1 MISLTEIAWSG
12 PGRPVEGYG
21 PGFFR
26 VGGSVLHGPI
36 LVTPEGAARWGGLED
51 RAALLALAGQVDV
64 ILLGMGA
71 EIAWPDR
78 ALRAALEEQG
88 LALEPMSSPAAA
100 RTFNVLLAEG
110 RRIAAALL
118 PV

>member
-1 MISLTEIAWSG
+1 MITLDEITWSG

-26 VGGSVLHGPI
+26 AGGKVFHGPLLI
-36 LVTPEGAARWGGLED
+36 TPAGARSWRGLD
-51 RAALLALAGQVDV
+51 DVPALLALAGQVDV
-64 ILLGMGA
+64 LLMGMGA
-71 EIAWPDR
+71 DVAWPDK
-78 ALRAALEEQG
+78 ALRDLLDAAG
-88 LALEPMSSPAAA
+88 IAVEPMSSPAAA
-100 RTFNVLLAEG
+100 RTFNVLLSEG

>member
-71 EIAWPDR
+71 EIAWPEAIDR
-78 ALRAALEEQG
+78 TSPSRPGTSSHRSALVSTTSALMPASRTRA
-88 LALEPMSSPAAA
+88 
-100 RTFNVLLAEG
+100 R
-110 RRIAAALL
+110 
-118 PV
+118 

>member
-1 MISLTEIAWSG
+1 MITLTEIAWSG

-26 VGGSVLHGPI
+26 VGGAVFHGPI
-36 LVTPEGAARWGGLED
+36 LISPDGVRPWGGLD
-51 RAALLALAGQVDV
+51 DAAMLLALSAQVDV
-64 ILLGMGA
+64 ILLGMGGDV
-71 EIAWPDR
+71 AWPDR
-78 ALRAALEEQG
+78 ALRDQIEAAG
-88 LALEPMSSPAAA
+88 LALEPMSSPSAA
-100 RTFNVLLAEG
+100 RTYNVLLSEG

>member
-1 MISLTEIAWSG
+1 MITLAEIAWSG

-26 VGGSVLHGPI
+26 VGGTVFHGPLLI
-36 LVTPEGAARWGGLED
+36 TPEGAGSWRGLED
-51 RAALLALAGQVDV
+51 VSALLALAGRVDV
-64 ILLGMGA
+64 ILMGMGA
-71 EIAWPDR
+71 DVAWPDK
-78 ALRAALEEQG
+78 ALRDLLEAEG
-88 LALEPMSSPAAA
+88 IGVEPMSSSAAA